1 MKKIVPFNNVL
12 NFNTDV
18 REITAIS
25 LEHNINTQSDL
36 ISGTFYISGEYKIT
50 DGQLDRETFNFEL
63 PFDIALG
70 SDYDRNT
77 LVIDID
83 DFRYELID
91 RDKLKVNI
99 DLFIDGEV
107 IEPIDNDYQE
117 RCIEA
122 EELPEPI
129 HITID
134 NDITNQLVNDT
145 DNELNSSETISEFSK
160 IDDTSESLKEDAIN
174 QDNSLDISFESKTDI
189 EKMTEPERIDLL
201 EEMLSSNKED
211 NMNNT
216 NNNQVVENNIDIE
229 NNNEITNNNVN
240 IFGDFNEEEKYVTY
254 RVYRV
259 SEGDTIDKILEKY
272 NVSKEE
278 LNNYNDITNINVGD
292 KLIIPTND
300 K

>member
-1 MKKIVPFNNVL
+1 MRKIVPFNNIL

-25 LEHNINTQSDL
+25 LEHDINTENDL

-70 SDYDRNT
+70 SEYDRNT
-77 LVIDID
+77 LIIDID

-107 IEPIDNDYQE
+107 TSVESTDEE

-129 HITID
+129 HINVD
-134 NDITNQLVNDT
+134 NDITNGFVDNNDNLVLEDE
-145 DNELNSSETISEFSK
+145 DKSLEEDMINEESFLE
-160 IDDTSESLKEDAIN
+160 ESLESEI
-174 QDNSLDISFESKTDI
+174 DIQEET
-189 EKMTEPERIDLL
+189 MPERIDLL
-201 EEMLSSNKED
+201 EEMLNSNKED
-211 NMNNT
+211 NMNNNT
-216 NNNQVVENNIDIE
+216 VIE
-229 NNNEITNNNVN
+229 NDNDIGINNEFTNNNVN
-240 IFGDFNEEEKYVTY
+240 LFGDLNEEEKYVTY

-272 NVSKEE
+272 KVSKEE

>member
-1 MKKIVPFNNVL
+1 MRKIVPFNNVL

-25 LEHNINTQSDL
+25 LEHDINTENDL

-70 SDYDRNT
+70 SEYDRNT
-77 LVIDID
+77 LIIDID

-107 IEPIDNDYQE
+107 TSVESTDEE

-129 HITID
+129 HINVD
-134 NDITNQLVNDT
+134 NDITNGFVDNNDNLVLEDE
-145 DNELNSSETISEFSK
+145 DKSLEEDMINEESFLE
-160 IDDTSESLKEDAIN
+160 ESLESEI
-174 QDNSLDISFESKTDI
+174 DIQEET
-189 EKMTEPERIDLL
+189 MPERIDLL
-201 EEMLSSNKED
+201 EEMLNSNKED
-211 NMNNT
+211 NMNNNT
-216 NNNQVVENNIDIE
+216 VIENDNDIE
-229 NNNEITNNNVN
+229 INNEFTNNNVN
-240 IFGDFNEEEKYVTY
+240 LFGDLNEEEKYVTY

-272 NVSKEE
+272 KVSKEE

>member
-1 MKKIVPFNNVL
+1 MRKIVPFNNVL

-25 LEHNINTQSDL
+25 LEHDINTENDL

-70 SDYDRNT
+70 SEYDRNT
-77 LVIDID
+77 LIIDID

-107 IEPIDNDYQE
+107 TSVESTDEE

-129 HITID
+129 HINVD
-134 NDITNQLVNDT
+134 NDITNGFVDDNDNLVLEDE
-145 DNELNSSETISEFSK
+145 DKSLEEDMINEESFLE
-160 IDDTSESLKEDAIN
+160 ESLESEI
-174 QDNSLDISFESKTDI
+174 DIQEET
-189 EKMTEPERIDLL
+189 MPERIDLL
-201 EEMLSSNKED
+201 EEMLNSNKED
-211 NMNNT
+211 NMNNNT
-216 NNNQVVENNIDIE
+216 VIENDNDIE
-229 NNNEITNNNVN
+229 INNEFTNNNVN
-240 IFGDFNEEEKYVTY
+240 LFGDLNEEEKYVTY

-272 NVSKEE
+272 KVSKEE